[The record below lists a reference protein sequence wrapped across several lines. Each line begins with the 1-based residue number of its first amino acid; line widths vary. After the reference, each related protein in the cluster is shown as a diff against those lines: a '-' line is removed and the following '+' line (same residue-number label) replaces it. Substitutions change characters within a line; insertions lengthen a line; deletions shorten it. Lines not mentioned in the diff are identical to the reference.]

1 VQLKGQSISSE
12 DYHVVLHLL
21 DSAETLMI
29 FPWSRASRRRKLL
42 AAPVAPI
49 WEETL
54 VQHVPLYALL
64 PDDLRAKLI
73 EKARIMVAEQR
84 WAGSNGL
91 AVTEEMKIVVASQA
105 VVLLAGDDGYLYD
118 RLTAIQL
125 YPEFIPSRP
134 SRRHDRHHGH
144 SVLLGEAWQY
154 GNVRLSWP
162 AVLDGAEDPEDGE
175 NVVIHEFAHHL
186 DGLDGQMGGQPPLTT
201 ESLQQK
207 WPLVQR
213 EFRALVQEVLHHQ
226 PTWLDPYAAEKPEE
240 FFAVV
245 TESFFE
251 EPAGL
256 FENHPELFEVFA
268 ELYRVDPRS
277 WFEDRE

>member
-1 VQLKGQSISSE
+1 
-12 DYHVVLHLL
+12 
-21 DSAETLMI
+21 MI
-29 FPWSRASRRRKLL
+29 FPWSRAARRQKLL
-42 AAPVAPI
+42 ASPLPAE
-49 WEETL
+49 WEEAL
-54 VQHVPLYALL
+54 AARVPLYAIL
-64 PDDLRAKLI
+64 PGEIRAKLI
-73 EKARIMVAEQR
+73 AKARIMAVEQR

-91 AVTEEMKIVVASQA
+91 VVTEEMKIVVAAQA
-105 VVLLAGDDGYLYD
+105 VVLLAGDEGYLYE

-134 SRRHDRHHGH
+134 SRRRGDHHGH

-162 AVLDGAEDPEDGE
+162 AVLEGAEDPEDGE
-175 NVVIHEFAHHL
+175 NVVFHEFAHHL

-201 ESLQQK
+201 ESLQKK

-213 EFRALVQEVLHHQ
+213 EFRSLVQEVLHHQ

-251 EPAGL
+251 EPHGL
-256 FENHPELFEVFA
+256 SENHPELFAIFA
-268 ELYRVDPRS
+268 ELYRVDPRT
-277 WFEDRE
+277 WFEPRD